1 MVLFWPLVLT
11 NMTDVVLAMT
21 HFRRIVP
28 RLLLAGL
35 SVYLLASCADTTSGD
50 VASDGRAPS
59 ETMSGE
65 ISPRSPEEDP
75 SHSTTSTEGLTREM
89 TRVPLCDSVED
100 CLSKM
105 TLDEKIGQMTQA
117 SHLALESAE
126 DVRDLALGSLL
137 AGGGGAPTT
146 GNMPLDWAEMV
157 DGYQEAALS
166 SRLGIPMLFG
176 VDAVH
181 GHSNVFGTTIFP
193 HNIGLG
199 ATRNSDLIEE
209 IGRVTA
215 AEVYATGIRWNFAPC
230 LCVARDERWGRTYES
245 FGETPEL
252 VAMMTSYIDGLQ
264 GETLSS
270 RNSVLATAKHWVG
283 DGGTTRGIDQGN
295 TQVSENELFDVH
307 VAPFVDAIS
316 REVGSVMP
324 SYSSWNGQKLHGDEY
339 LLTTVLRDEL
349 GFEGFVI
356 SDWAAIDQ
364 LPGDYAS
371 DVRTSINAG
380 IDMVMV
386 PDEYEFFIDTLR
398 AEVESGNVTI
408 ERIDEAVSRI
418 LQAKF
423 DLGLFDQPFSDR
435 TGLDDIGS
443 DAHRQVAR
451 QAVQESLVLLKNDG
465 VLPISRE
472 VKEIV
477 VAGPSADNIG
487 FQSGGWT
494 ISWQGGN
501 GPTTMGTTVLEG
513 IEQVVSEGTTVTY
526 DRRGN
531 GALNGDIGIVVVGE
545 QPYAE
550 GRGDSLDISLRSSE
564 EAIVKRVCEAMPCV
578 VVMVSGRP
586 LVISELIDTMDAFV
600 AAWLPGS
607 EGAGIADVLF
617 GHVDF
622 TGELPMTWPRS
633 VEQLPINV
641 EDSDYDPLF
650 PYGYGLQMFE

>member
-1 MVLFWPLVLT
+1 
-11 NMTDVVLAMT
+11 
-21 HFRRIVP
+21 
-28 RLLLAGL
+28 
-35 SVYLLASCADTTSGD
+35 
-50 VASDGRAPS
+50 
-59 ETMSGE
+59 
-65 ISPRSPEEDP
+65 
-75 SHSTTSTEGLTREM
+75 
-89 TRVPLCDSVED
+89 
-100 CLSKM
+100 
-105 TLDEKIGQMTQA
+105 
-117 SHLALESAE
+117 
-126 DVRDLALGSLL
+126 
-137 AGGGGAPTT
+137 
-146 GNMPLDWAEMV
+146 
-157 DGYQEAALS
+157 
-166 SRLGIPMLFG
+166 LFG

-494 ISWQGGN
+494 ISWQGGS
-501 GPTTMGTTVLEG
+501 GPTTIGTTVLEG

-531 GALNGDIGIVVVGE
+531 GALTGDIGIIVVGE

-564 EAIVKRVCEAMPCV
+564 EEIVKRVCEAMPCV

-622 TGELPMTWPRS
+622 TGKLPMTWPRS

>member
-1 MVLFWPLVLT
+1 MT
-11 NMTDVVLAMT
+11 NAVIATS
-21 HFRRIVP
+21 HFRKIVP
-28 RLLLAGL
+28 RLFLVGLA
-35 SVYLLASCADTTSGD
+35 VYLLASCTDTSSGD
-50 VASDGRAPS
+50 GASDTQAPS
-59 ETMSGE
+59 EDVSGE
-65 ISPRSPEEDP
+65 ILPGNPEED
-75 SHSTTSTEGLTREM
+75 SSGSTTAAEGVEREM
-89 TRVPLCDSVED
+89 ARAPLCDSVED

-117 SHLALESAE
+117 SHLALDSAD

-146 GNMPLDWAEMV
+146 GNSPLDWAEMV
-157 DGYQEAALS
+157 DSYQEAALS

-199 ATRNSDLIEE
+199 ASRNPDLIEK

-252 VAMMTSYIDGLQ
+252 AAMMTSYIDGLQ
-264 GETLSS
+264 GETLSD

-295 TQVSENELFDVH
+295 TEVSKSELFDVH
-307 VAPFVDAIS
+307 IAPFTEAIS
-316 REVGSVMP
+316 REVGSIMP

-339 LLTTVLRDEL
+339 LLTSVLRDEL

-408 ERIDEAVSRI
+408 ARIDEAVSRI

-443 DAHRQVAR
+443 DGHRQVAR

-465 VLPISRE
+465 VLPISQE

-494 ISWQGGN
+494 ISWQGGS
-501 GPTTMGTTVLEG
+501 GPTTIGTTILEG
-513 IEQVVSEGTTVTY
+513 IEQVASEGTTVTY

-531 GALNGDIGIVVVGE
+531 GALTGDIGIVVVGE

-550 GRGDSLDISLRSSE
+550 GRGDSLDIALRSSE
-564 EAIVKRVCEAMPCV
+564 VAIIERVCDAMPCI
-578 VVMVSGRP
+578 VVMISGRP
-586 LVISELIDTMDAFV
+586 LVISELIGTMDAFV

-607 EGAGIADVLF
+607 EGGGIADVLF
-617 GHVDF
+617 GEVDF
-622 TGELPMTWPRS
+622 SGKLPMSWPQS

-641 EDSDYDPLF
+641 GDSDYDPLF

>member
-1 MVLFWPLVLT
+1 MT
-11 NMTDVVLAMT
+11 NAVIATS
-21 HFRRIVP
+21 HFRKIVP
-28 RLLLAGL
+28 RLFLVGLA
-35 SVYLLASCADTTSGD
+35 VYLLASCTDTSSGD
-50 VASDGRAPS
+50 GASDTQAPS
-59 ETMSGE
+59 EDASGE
-65 ISPRSPEEDP
+65 ILPGNPEED
-75 SHSTTSTEGLTREM
+75 SSGSTTAAEGVEREM
-89 TRVPLCDSVED
+89 ARAPLCDSVED

-117 SHLALESAE
+117 SHLALDSAD

-146 GNMPLDWAEMV
+146 GNSPLDWAEMV
-157 DGYQEAALS
+157 DSYQEAALS

-199 ATRNSDLIEE
+199 ASRNPDLIEK

-252 VAMMTSYIDGLQ
+252 AAMMTSYIDGLQ
-264 GETLSS
+264 GETLSD

-295 TQVSENELFDVH
+295 TEVSKNELFDVH
-307 VAPFVDAIS
+307 IAPFTEAIS
-316 REVGSVMP
+316 REVGSIMP

-339 LLTTVLRDEL
+339 LLTSVLRDEL

-408 ERIDEAVSRI
+408 ARIDEAVSRI

-443 DAHRQVAR
+443 DGHRQVAR

-465 VLPISRE
+465 VLPISQE

-494 ISWQGGN
+494 ISWQGGS
-501 GPTTMGTTVLEG
+501 GPTTIGTTILEG
-513 IEQVVSEGTTVTY
+513 IEQVASEGTTVTY

-531 GALNGDIGIVVVGE
+531 GALTGDIGIVVVGE

-550 GRGDSLDISLRSSE
+550 GRGDSLDIALRSSE
-564 EAIVKRVCEAMPCV
+564 VAIIERVCDAMPCI
-578 VVMVSGRP
+578 VVMISGRP
-586 LVISELIDTMDAFV
+586 LVISELIGTMDAFV

-607 EGAGIADVLF
+607 EGGGIADVLF
-617 GHVDF
+617 GEVDF
-622 TGELPMTWPRS
+622 SGKLPMSWPRS

-641 EDSDYDPLF
+641 GDSDYDPLF

>member
-1 MVLFWPLVLT
+1 MT
-11 NMTDVVLAMT
+11 NAVIATS
-21 HFRRIVP
+21 HFRKIVP
-28 RLLLAGL
+28 RLFLVGLA
-35 SVYLLASCADTTSGD
+35 VYLLASCTDTSSGD
-50 VASDGRAPS
+50 GASDTQAPS
-59 ETMSGE
+59 EDVSGE
-65 ISPRSPEEDP
+65 ILPGNPEED
-75 SHSTTSTEGLTREM
+75 SSGSTTAAEGVEREM
-89 TRVPLCDSVED
+89 ARAPLCDSVED

-117 SHLALESAE
+117 SHLALDSKD

-146 GNMPLDWAEMV
+146 GNSPLDWAEMV
-157 DGYQEAALS
+157 DSYQEAALS

-199 ATRNSDLIEE
+199 ASRNPDLIEK

-252 VAMMTSYIDGLQ
+252 AAMMTSYIDGLQ
-264 GETLSS
+264 GETLSD

-295 TQVSENELFDVH
+295 TEVSKSELFDVH
-307 VAPFVDAIS
+307 IAPFTEAIS
-316 REVGSVMP
+316 REVGSIMP

-339 LLTTVLRDEL
+339 LLTSVLRDEL

-408 ERIDEAVSRI
+408 ARIDEAVSRI

-443 DAHRQVAR
+443 DGHRQVAR

-465 VLPISRE
+465 VLPISQE

-494 ISWQGGN
+494 ISWQGGS
-501 GPTTMGTTVLEG
+501 GPTTIGTTILEG
-513 IEQVVSEGTTVTY
+513 IEQVASEGTTVTY

-531 GALNGDIGIVVVGE
+531 GALTGDIGIVVVGE

-550 GRGDSLDISLRSSE
+550 GRGDSLDIALRSSE
-564 EAIVKRVCEAMPCV
+564 VAIIERVCDAMPCI
-578 VVMVSGRP
+578 VVMISGRP
-586 LVISELIDTMDAFV
+586 LVISELIGTMDAFV

-607 EGAGIADVLF
+607 EGGGIADVLF
-617 GHVDF
+617 GEVDF
-622 TGELPMTWPRS
+622 SGKLPMSWPQS

-641 EDSDYDPLF
+641 GDSDYDPLF